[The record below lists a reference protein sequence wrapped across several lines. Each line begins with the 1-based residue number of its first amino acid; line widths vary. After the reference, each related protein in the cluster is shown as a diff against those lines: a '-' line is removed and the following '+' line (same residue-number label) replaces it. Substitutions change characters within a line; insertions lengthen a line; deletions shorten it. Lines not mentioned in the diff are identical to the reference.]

1 MNWDILK
8 HCKKPIVLYGMGNGA
23 DRILDEL
30 NRRGITAA
38 GVFASDDFVGKRVF
52 RGFTVTNY
60 RTAVEQFGDMVVLLA
75 FGTGR
80 PEVLENIYRIA
91 GEQELYAPHFSVV
104 PGVPEDEAFREAYGA
119 RLDAVYARLADEQ
132 SRLVFRNVLRYR
144 KTGEISL
151 LKECETAPEES
162 YQAVLRLQPGDSLAD
177 LGAYRGDTAA
187 EFIRYCPEYG
197 AIYAFEPDPYTF
209 VRLQR
214 NTEGYANCTCY
225 NLALSDRTGTV
236 RFAKRGGRNSA
247 VGKEGTDIPCDT
259 LDHALAGKPVSFMN
273 IDVEG
278 QEVAALRGA
287 EQTIRRFRPK
297 ILAAAY
303 HRNEDLFTIP
313 EQVLSYNPDYQLYMR
328 HFPQLPAWD
337 VNYYFV

>member
-1 MNWDILK
+1 MNWDVLK
-8 HCKKPIVLYGMGNGA
+8 YCQKPIVLYGMGNGA

-30 NRRGITAA
+30 DHRGITAA

-91 GEQELYAPHFSVV
+91 REQELYAPHFSVV

-162 YQAVLRLQPGDSLAD
+162 YQAVLRLKPGDSLAD

-187 EFIRYCPEYG
+187 EFICYCAEYG
-197 AIYAFEPDPYTF
+197 AIDAFEPDP
-209 VRLQR
+209 
-214 NTEGYANCTCY
+214 
-225 NLALSDRTGTV
+225 
-236 RFAKRGGRNSA
+236 
-247 VGKEGTDIPCDT
+247 
-259 LDHALAGKPVSFMN
+259 
-273 IDVEG
+273 
-278 QEVAALRGA
+278 
-287 EQTIRRFRPK
+287 
-297 ILAAAY
+297 
-303 HRNEDLFTIP
+303 
-313 EQVLSYNPDYQLYMR
+313 
-328 HFPQLPAWD
+328 
-337 VNYYFV
+337 